1 MSFSLTLMEWPSL
14 FVDVGIAVYMQNGQC
29 VVPELHGQDLL
40 QHVILSDLKT
50 SYDKLLI
57 QLSN

>member
-1 MSFSLTLMEWPSL
+1 MEWPSL